1 MSVVC
6 NITIL
11 FLFVYTMWKYLTG
24 AVLTSSLL
32 YVLKKYFAGGVCR
45 CTRLLDRQVVII
57 TGATSGIGKA
67 LAFLLAA
74 RGATIIL
81 ACRDVTKATI
91 VKTEIIEQYPVLV
104 FVKELD
110 LNSFSSIVKFAHNIN
125 DEFKYVYALVN
136 NAGVFYHPQ
145 QLTEDHFDVTFQTN
159 YLGPFVLTHC
169 LLKSLTRSP
178 NSRIVNV
185 VSEAHRILQI
195 ERLINITTSQTLFRP
210 HITAYAASKLALVLF
225 TRHLAE
231 KLTSTKIFVNAVNPG
246 NCETDIFRHF
256 PALSNKWL
264 FALQWIIRV
273 IVVKRPSEGAQTV
286 LHAILTEDPC
296 TGQYLT
302 DCKVEVPSKL
312 AANDTIATQY
322 YNLTR
327 NILKENVN
335 LNCRL

>member
-1 MSVVC
+1 
-6 NITIL
+6 
-11 FLFVYTMWKYLTG
+11 MWKYLTG
-24 AVLTSSLL
+24 IVLTSSLL

-57 TGATSGIGKA
+57 TGATSGIGNA

-74 RGATIIL
+74 RGATIVL

-91 VKTEIIEQYPVLV
+91 VKREIIKQYPVLV

-125 DEFKYVYALVN
+125 DEFKCVYALVN

-169 LLKSLTRSP
+169 LLKSLTTCP

-185 VSEAHRILQI
+185 ASEAHRILQHTDQ
-195 ERLINITTSQTLFRP
+195 LMNITTSQTLSRP

-231 KLTSTKIFVNAVNPG
+231 KLRNTKIFVNAVNPG

-256 PALSNKWL
+256 SFLSNKWL

-273 IVVKRPSEGAQTV
+273 IVIKRPSEGAQSV
-286 LHAILTEDPC
+286 LHAILAEDPC
-296 TGQYLT
+296 TGQYLS
-302 DCKVEVPSKL
+302 DCKVEVPSEL
-312 AANDTIATQY
+312 GANDTIAAEY

-335 LNCRL
+335 LNCSL